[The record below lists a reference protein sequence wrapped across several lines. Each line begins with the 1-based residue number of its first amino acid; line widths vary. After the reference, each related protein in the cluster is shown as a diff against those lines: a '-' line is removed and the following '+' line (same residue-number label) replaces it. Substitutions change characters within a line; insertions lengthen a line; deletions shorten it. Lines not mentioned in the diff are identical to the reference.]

1 MKTAL
6 CNFCL
11 KSGMLCQK
19 CLAKVESGSFTKLDL
34 TIAQL
39 LLSLEEKYP
48 NLQNVHFYKAVD
60 VGGTLAVIVGEG
72 DVPRIL
78 GFGGRIIKALG
89 EKVGK
94 KIRVLE
100 HGVDDRKFLED
111 LFAPLNIV
119 TINTIWL
126 PDGTMET
133 RVILKKKWGRK
144 RPFDVTALKKIAS
157 KVRNITLRVEFTT

>member
-1 MKTAL
+1 
-6 CNFCL
+6 
-11 KSGMLCQK
+11 
-19 CLAKVESGSFTKLDL
+19 L

-100 HGVDDRKFLED
+100 HGVDERKFLED